1 MKTLLSFFLYQT
13 DLEKECPDIM
23 KLDLLHVVGVR
34 KATARKQPAFLSYGH
49 KSLQDF
55 GASKFVTERLET
67 SKNIEVKIKCF
78 IQNSYTYTATVS
90 VCSQNAKFILYVKNM
105 IELKHDERCFLKYS
119 IH

>member
-1 MKTLLSFFLYQT
+1 
-13 DLEKECPDIM
+13 M
-23 KLDLLHVVGVR
+23 KLGLLHVVGVR

-49 KSLQDF
+49 KSLQEF

-78 IQNSYTYTATVS
+78 IQNSYIYTGTVS
-90 VCSQNAKFILYVKNM
+90 VCSQIAKLILYVKNM

-119 IH
+119 ISLIRRC